1 MGNISM
7 GTVELLS
14 EKVINLVKQYTR
26 GHQTA
31 EDVLNSLEQVL
42 INDGYVT
49 PEELNLGGSNEGQDL

>member
-1 MGNISM
+1 M

-26 GHQTA
+26 GHQSA
-31 EDVLNSLEQVL
+31 EDVLNELEQVL